1 MKVKADR
8 FFGLVLKNLIFV
20 NKKIM
25 VLQISSNSIS
35 DIELMIEVA
44 NRLGA
49 KTKLL
54 EESDNIIDDETD
66 KIIKDH
72 LERLKKGDTSHIS
85 KNAIDLQSLP
95 HFWHDLFL
103 KWKS

>member
-1 MKVKADR
+1 
-8 FFGLVLKNLIFV
+8 
-20 NKKIM
+20 M

-85 KNAIDLQSLP
+85 KNAIDTV
-95 HFWHDLFL
+95 FVDV
-103 KWKS
+103 

>member
-1 MKVKADR
+1 
-8 FFGLVLKNLIFV
+8 
-20 NKKIM
+20 M

-54 EESDNIIDDETD
+54 EESDNSIDEVTD

-85 KNAIDLQSLP
+85 KNAIDTV
-95 HFWHDLFL
+95 FVDV
-103 KWKS
+103 